1 MHCFFERRHFSYP
14 IPRRFNFL
22 TNFLIFLLSV
32 IFLSS
37 CLGTQ
42 QASIKLPITIFVDG
56 KSSTTQIEP
65 GTLVQSA
72 LNQAGIIL
80 SPLDKVSPSFDTAI
94 TTSQEIKV
102 TRVREEFEVSENIIP
117 FERQTVKNES
127 LPEGQSLL
135 IQTGENGV
143 QQVTYRKVFE
153 DQSLTSRNVFKTTVI
168 SEAKPEIIMIGVQAP
183 FSAISIPGK
192 IAYLTGGNAWVMDGS
207 TGSRKPLI
215 TTGDLDGRI
224 FSLSPKANWLLF
236 SRKIENS
243 PKEIINS
250 LWVIKTEEEDAKPV
264 DLNIKNV
271 VHHAAWVPDPSLMI
285 TYSTVEPRSTA
296 PGWQANNDLQQII
309 LNAKG
314 EITVQKE
321 LVEANSGGIYGWW
334 GTNFSWDPNG
344 NVVSYAQPDS
354 IGIVNLEKKS
364 FAPITSVTPLQTRSD
379 WAWVPGVSW
388 SRDNT
393 IYTVK
398 HSPSPSV
405 PINEQSTIFDLIAIL
420 PGSNQ
425 QITLVP
431 NVGMFSYAIPSPRS
445 DSKRYQ
451 IAFLQAVFPD
461 QSETSRYH
469 LMIMDQDG
477 SNRSKIFPLEGSTG
491 IDPQTIFWSPQL
503 FSDLDNRI
511 ALVYQGNLWII
522 NPYNN
527 HAQQITGDGLIS
539 RISWE

>member
-1 MHCFFERRHFSYP
+1 MYCFFERSHHSYP
-14 IPRRFNFL
+14 TAKQFDFL
-22 TNFLIFLLSV
+22 SIFLISLLT
-32 IFLSS
+32 ITFLSS
-37 CLGTQ
+37 CLGVQ
-42 QASIKLPITIFVDG
+42 QASIEIPVTILADG
-56 KSSTTQIEP
+56 KSTNILIEP

-72 LNQAGIIL
+72 LNQAGVSL
-80 SPLDKVSPSFDTAI
+80 SPLDKVNPSSDIAI
-94 TTSQEIKV
+94 TIPQEINV

-127 LPEGQSLL
+127 LPERQSLL
-135 IQTGENGV
+135 IQTGVNGL
-143 QQVTYRKVFE
+143 QQITYRKLFE
-153 DQSLTSRNVFKTTVI
+153 DQTLSSRNIFKTIVVTD
-168 SEAKPEIIMIGVQAP
+168 AKPEIIMIGVQAP

-192 IAYLTGGNAWVMDGS
+192 IAYLTGGNAWLMDGS
-207 TGSRKPLI
+207 TGSRKPLV

-250 LWVIKTEEEDAKPV
+250 LWIIMTDEEDAKPIN
-264 DLNIKNV
+264 LNINNV
-271 VHHAAWVPDPSLMI
+271 VHYASWVPDASLII

-321 LVEANSGGIYGWW
+321 LLEANSGGIYGWW
-334 GTNFSWDPNG
+334 GTNFSWDTNG
-344 NVVSYAQPDS
+344 NTVSYAQPDS
-354 IGIVNLEKKS
+354 IGLINLEGKS
-364 FAPITSVTPLQTRSD
+364 YSPIFPVTPLQTRSD
-379 WAWVPGVSW
+379 WAWVPSVSW
-388 SRDNT
+388 SRDNI
-393 IYTVK
+393 IYTIE

-405 PINEQSTIFDLIAIL
+405 SITEQSTIFDLISIL

-425 QITLVP
+425 QILLVP
-431 NVGMFSYAIPSPRS
+431 NVGMFSNAVPSPRFE
-445 DSKRYQ
+445 SKRYQ

-461 QSETSRYH
+461 QSENSRYH

-477 SNRSKIFPLEGSTG
+477 SNRSKLFPLEGSTG
-491 IDPQTIFWSPQL
+491 IDPQTVFWSPQL
-503 FSDLDNRI
+503 FSDQGFRI

-522 NPYNN
+522 NPLNN
-527 HAQQITGDGLIS
+527 HAQQITGDGLTN